1 MPWADMQTDSVS
13 LLSIQPGGSPETYSI
28 KLASITDVL
37 FVNDFAFIVVQIQI
51 VRKFLPLF
59 LYRPPL

>member
-1 MPWADMQTDSVS
+1 MQTDSVS
-13 LLSIQPGGSPETYSI
+13 LLSIQPGGSPETYFI

-37 FVNDFAFIVVQIQI
+37 FFNAFAFIVVQIQI
-51 VRKFLPLF
+51 VREFLPLF